1 MNLRENI
8 MKHRNLTEGN
18 ITKNLMLFALPMM
31 AGNLLQQCYNVADT
45 LIVGRFLGAN
55 ALAAVGSSYT
65 LMTFLT
71 SILLGMCMGSG
82 AVFSIQFGKQD
93 RKGLQTS
100 LFHSFVLIAV
110 SSLVLNVISFA
121 GLDLILKLL
130 SVPQEVVPE
139 MREYLQIILLGI
151 IATFLYNYFAAFLR
165 AVGNSVIPLVFLGIS
180 AVLNIILDLVFIIY
194 FGWGV
199 AGAAAAT
206 VLSQYVSGLGIAV
219 YAVVKFQELRI
230 PRHVL
235 CLRSSAMR
243 EIASLSFL
251 TCVQQSVMNFGIL
264 MVQGLVN
271 SFGTVV
277 MAAFAAAVKIDSF
290 AYMPVQDFGNA
301 FSTFVAQNYGAEK
314 TERIRRG
321 IRSAGLTSFVFCV
334 LISAGVC
341 LFAEPLMG
349 IFVSAKQQEIIRVG
363 MEYLRIEGACYF
375 GIGILFLLYGF
386 YRAVRRPG
394 MSVILTVLSLGTRV
408 ALAYLLSGIDAIGVK
423 GIWVSVPIGWVLADV
438 VGVLYYWKNKKK
450 MLHIQTSKGEKD
462 D

>member
-1 MNLRENI
+1 

-82 AVFSIQFGKQD
+82 AAFSIQFGKQD
-93 RKGLQTS
+93 NKGLQTS

-110 SSLVLNVISFA
+110 SSLLLNVASFV
-121 GLDLILKLL
+121 GLDLILELL
-130 SVPQEVVPE
+130 SVPTEVVPE
-139 MREYLQIILLGI
+139 MREYLKIVLVGI
-151 IATFLYNYFAAFLR
+151 TATFLYNYFAAFLR
-165 AVGNSVIPLVFLGIS
+165 AVGNSVIPLIFLGIS
-180 AVLNIILDLVFIIY
+180 SVLNIVLDLVFIINL
-194 FGWGV
+194 GWGV

-206 VLSQYVSGLGIAV
+206 VLSQFVSGVGLAV
-219 YAVVKFQELRI
+219 YAVAKFQELRI
-230 PRHVL
+230 PWHTL
-235 CLRSSAMR
+235 CLRRSSMK

-251 TCVQQSVMNFGIL
+251 TCVQQSVMNLGIL

-271 SFGTVV
+271 SFGAVV

-314 TERIRRG
+314 AGRIRKG
-321 IRSAGLTSFVFCV
+321 IRSAGLTAFVFCM
-334 LISAGVC
+334 LISAVVC
-341 LFAEPLMG
+341 VFAKPLMG
-349 IFVSAKQQEIIRVG
+349 IFVSADEQEIIRVG
-363 MEYLRIEGACYF
+363 VEYLRIEGACYF

-386 YRAVRRPG
+386 YRAVRKPG
-394 MSVILTVLSLGTRV
+394 MSVVLTVLSLGTRV
-408 ALAYLLSGIDAIGVK
+408 VLAYLLSAIDTVGVK
-423 GIWVSVPIGWVLADV
+423 GIWISVPVGWVLADV
-438 VGVLYYWKNKKK
+438 VGVLYYRKNKEKI
-450 MLHIQTSKGEKD
+450 LHVQTSEEEKD